1 MVPDEVALM
10 AKLVNARAAVD
21 AARRD
26 AAQRVDGS
34 PDHLRAQI
42 LLLQAQLHHT
52 NLLVVMQAARLAR
65 MDEEIATL
73 QAELSS
79 RRLH

>member
-1 MVPDEVALM
+1 VPDEVALL
-10 AKLVNARAAVD
+10 AKLMNARAAVD
-21 AARRD
+21 AARRN
-26 AAQRVDGS
+26 AAQRADGA
-34 PDHLRAQI
+34 PDHLEAQI

-52 NLLVVMQAARLAR
+52 NLLVIMQAARLAR
-65 MDEEIATL
+65 MDEEIALL